1 MAPRCFSRLCLAA
14 SAGALVAAASGCG
27 DSLGV
32 QATIPNV
39 VDTTTIFA
47 LRGTDIATPSGF
59 DIVTGLIVRTELG
72 QDFDFAFDIDDAD
85 VALIF
90 PAAALGVRSTAGVQ
104 GSPDAFDEITRAPFD
119 GYVTDSALTVTAESV
134 FIGRSRN
141 SGTFCG
147 FLGALPR
154 YGKFRVLAI
163 DLTARTVTLE
173 HLVDANC
180 GFRGLEPG
188 LPSN

>member
-1 MAPRCFSRLCLAA
+1 MRLATVAGLA
-14 SAGALVAAASGCG
+14 VAAASCG
-27 DSLGV
+27 DSLGF

-59 DIVTGLIVRTELG
+59 NIISGVSVRTELG
-72 QDFDFAFDIDDAD
+72 QDFDFAFDIDSAD
-85 VALIF
+85 VALVH

-104 GSPDAFDEITRAPFD
+104 QSSDPFNDITIAPVD
-119 GYVTDSALTVTAESV
+119 GYMTDSALAVTAETV

-141 SGTFCG
+141 SNQFCG
-147 FLGALPR
+147 FLGSLPR
-154 YGKFRVLAI
+154 YGKFRVIAI
-163 DLTARTVTLE
+163 DLAARTITLE
-173 HLVDANC
+173 LLVDPNC